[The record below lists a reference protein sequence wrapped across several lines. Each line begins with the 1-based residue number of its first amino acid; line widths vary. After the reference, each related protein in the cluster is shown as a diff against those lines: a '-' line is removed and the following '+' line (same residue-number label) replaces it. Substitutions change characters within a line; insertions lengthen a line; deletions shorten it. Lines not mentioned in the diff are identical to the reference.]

1 MKISIFRLAQWL
13 GWACCLAMTWMAQA
27 LYHTKDDP
35 LGVIFCLL
43 LGILFSLILIHLLL
57 LRSYEEKNK
66 TRYAAITFASAKE
79 KSATPISAKKE
90 KK

>member
-13 GWACCLAMTWMAQA
+13 GWACWLAMAWMAQA

-35 LGVIFCLL
+35 MGGIFCLL

-79 KSATPISAKKE
+79 KAETPISEKKE
-90 KK
+90 KQ